1 MIRIDQLFKK
11 LMKLRLV
18 VIYKDDSRFICF
30 RANSIEPGIYKDML
44 RISFAFT
51 FIYWYI
57 LYIKHGIDSS

>member
-51 FIYWYI
+51 FIY
-57 LYIKHGIDSS
+57 